1 MHGMDARLLDVII
14 GVAGFIILSVLL
26 TGLPLVMPGAVGP
39 AYIIAITVFVLF
51 LAFAGYKVNEQ
62 IT

>member
-1 MHGMDARLLDVII
+1 MDARLLDVII
-14 GVAGFIILSVLL
+14 GVAGFIILAVLL
-26 TGLPLVMPGAVGP
+26 AVLPLAMPGAVGS
-39 AYIIAITVFVLF
+39 AYLIAITVFVLF

>member
-1 MHGMDARLLDVII
+1 MDARLLDVII
-14 GVAGFIILSVLL
+14 GVAGFIILTVLL
-26 TGLPLVMPGAVGP
+26 AVLPLVMKEVAGA
-39 AYIIAITVFVLF
+39 AYLIAISVFIVF